1 MAEPTIQQQRAASVD
16 GGNARPWA
24 WVALGAAIA
33 AGVTMFALPES
44 PVFSIGL
51 ALLGLGAAWRARGV
65 PNLRALVVSAA
76 VLALLVLALHLIV
89 GLAWG
94 GTTVGAQP

>member
-1 MAEPTIQQQRAASVD
+1 MAEQTIQQQRVAGA
-16 GGNARPWA
+16 GGNARLCA